1 MHPLPDC
8 AAPART
14 AMTEKISYIW
24 KPPPELVAASN
35 LTAFLRATGQADYD
49 RLAAR
54 AEADPA
60 WLMEEVFR
68 FCDVR
73 FYRRYDQ
80 MLDVSRGEPW
90 AQWCVGGTTNIVLN
104 CIDRHRN
111 TPVWDRTFLVWEG
124 EDISEQ
130 RQLTYRELD
139 REVARL
145 AQALRKLGIGR
156 GDVVA
161 IYMPNLPETFVT
173 FFAILKLGAIAMPLF
188 SGFGP
193 SPIQSRLNHGGAK
206 AVITANG
213 TWRRGVPAPLKSV
226 LDVAL
231 ESSPTVQHVI
241 VVGRNG
247 LAIETPMRE
256 GRDHWWH
263 DLVSGNDGTL
273 ATEEMQAEDPA
284 ILLYTSGT
292 TGEPKGCVWTHIGF
306 IGSMVT
312 RDIIICG
319 DFKSSDRF
327 FFLSDMGWMVGAMC
341 ACIPSFAGASLLIAE
356 GTPDFP
362 DTGRFWRLIQNHQVS
377 YLGISPT
384 IIRSLMRYGPGQ
396 VEPYDLSSLRIT
408 LSGGEAWTAAPW
420 LWFFEHVCKKR
431 IPIINISGGTEVGGC
446 IFMGTP
452 NHPMNP
458 GSFSV
463 PGLGVGADIVD
474 MTGSKLPSG
483 EVGELVL
490 RHSSIGLTK
499 SLWKADERYI
509 ESYWSTLP
517 GLWLHGD
524 FAMRG
529 HDGLYYILGRSD
541 DTIKI
546 SGKRTGPAE
555 LEGILIDTGKVSEAA
570 VFGIPH
576 PVKGSA
582 IVCACVP
589 MPGIDVTRGIA
600 DELSS
605 AIVNGMGASYRPER
619 IVFVDD
625 LPRTRNLKI
634 MRRVLRA
641 VFENKDP
648 GDLSALANPEAVQR
662 LREKLAIARGKMP

>member
-1 MHPLPDC
+1 M
-8 AAPART
+8 A
-14 AMTEKISYIW
+14 E
-24 KPPPELVAASN
+24 SN

-49 RLAAR
+49 GLAAR

-60 WLMEEVFR
+60 WLMEEVFK

-73 FYRRYDQ
+73 FYRRYDR

-90 AQWCVGGTTNIVLN
+90 ARWCVGGTTNIVLN
-104 CIDRHRN
+104 CIDRHRD
-111 TPVWDRTFLVWEG
+111 TPVWDQTFLVWEG
-124 EDISEQ
+124 EDSSER
-130 RQLTYRELD
+130 RQLTYREFD
-139 REVARL
+139 REVGRL

-161 IYMPNLPETFVT
+161 IYMPNLPETFVA
-173 FFAILKLGAIAMPLF
+173 FFAILKLGAIVMPLF

-193 SPIQSRLNHGGAK
+193 SPIQSRLNHGDAK

-231 ESSPTVQHVI
+231 DASPSVQHVI
-241 VVGRNG
+241 VVGRDG
-247 LAIETPMRE
+247 LDDRNADARGARP
-256 GRDHWWH
+256 
-263 DLVSGNDGTL
+263 LVARSVAGEDGTI
-273 ATEEMQAEDPA
+273 ATAEMQAEDPA

-327 FFLSDMGWMVGAMC
+327 FFFSDMGWMVGAMC

-362 DTGRFWRLIQNHQVS
+362 DTGRFWRLIAEHQVT
-377 YLGISPT
+377 YLGVSPT
-384 IIRSLMRYGPGQ
+384 IVRSLMRYGPEQ
-396 VEPYDLSSLRIT
+396 VEPYDLASLRIT
-408 LSGGEAWTAAPW
+408 ASGGEAWTAAPW
-420 LWFFEHVCKKR
+420 LWFFEHVCKKK

-446 IFMGTP
+446 IFIGTP

-458 GSFSV
+458 GSFSRPGARRRRRHRRHDRRERV
-463 PGLGVGADIVD
+463 P
-474 MTGSKLPSG
+474 TG

-517 GLWLHGD
+517 GLWVHGD

-555 LEGILIDTGKVSEAA
+555 LEGILIATGKVAEAA

-589 MPGIDVTRGIA
+589 MPGVDAGDRPRATNSRPPSSPAWAHPTGRKRLC
-600 DELSS
+600 LS
-605 AIVNGMGASYRPER
+605 
-619 IVFVDD
+619 
-625 LPRTRNLKI
+625 TTC
-634 MRRVLRA
+634 RA
-641 VFENKDP
+641 R
-648 GDLSALANPEAVQR
+648 AT
-662 LREKLAIARGKMP
+662 

>member
-1 MHPLPDC
+1 
-8 AAPART
+8 
-14 AMTEKISYIW
+14 MTEETSYIW
-24 KPPPELVAASN
+24 TPPAELVANSN

-49 RLAAR
+49 GLAAR

-73 FYRRYDQ
+73 FYRRYDK

-104 CIDRHRN
+104 CIDRHRD
-111 TPVWDRTFLVWEG
+111 TPVWDQTFLVWEG

-139 REVARL
+139 REVGRL

-161 IYMPNLPETFVT
+161 IYMPNLPETFVA
-173 FFAILKLGAIAMPLF
+173 FFAILRLGAIAMPLF

-193 SPIQSRLNHGGAK
+193 SPIQSRLNHGGAR

-213 TWRRGVPAPLKSV
+213 TWRRGVPAPLKST

-231 ESSPTVQHVI
+231 DSSPTVQHV
-241 VVGRNG
+241 VVVSREG
-247 LAIETPMRE
+247 LTVETPMRE

-263 DLVSGNDGTL
+263 DLVSGQDGTL
-273 ATEEMQAEDPA
+273 ATAEMQAEDPA

-362 DTGRFWRLIQNHQVS
+362 DSGRFWRLIQNHQVS
-377 YLGISPT
+377 YLGVSPT
-384 IIRSLMRYGPGQ
+384 IIRSLMRYGPEQ

-420 LWFFEHVCKKR
+420 LWFFEHVCKKK

-458 GSFSV
+458 GSFSI

-474 MTGSKLPSG
+474 TTGRKLAPG

-490 RHSSIGLTK
+490 SHSSIGLTK

-517 GLWLHGD
+517 GLWVHGD

-589 MPGIDVTRGIA
+589 MPGVDVAGGVA

-648 GDLSALANPEAVQR
+648 GDLTALANPEAVER
-662 LREKLAIARGKMP
+662 LREKLTAV

>member
-1 MHPLPDC
+1 MNE
-8 AAPART
+8 
-14 AMTEKISYIW
+14 MNSYAW
-24 KPPPELVAASN
+24 QPPSDLVAQSN
-35 LTAFLRATGQADYD
+35 LTAFLRMTGQPDYD
-49 RLAAR
+49 ALATK
-54 AEADPA
+54 AEADRA
-60 WLMEEVFR
+60 WLMEAVFK

-90 AQWCVGGTTNIVLN
+90 ARWCMGGTTNIVLN
-104 CIDRHRN
+104 CIDKHRD
-111 TPVWDRTFLVWEG
+111 TPVWDQTFLMWEG
-124 EDISEQ
+124 EDRHEQ
-130 RQLTYRELD
+130 RTLSYREFD
-139 REVARL
+139 RDVGRL
-145 AQALRKLGIGR
+145 AQGLRDLGVGR

-161 IYMPNLPETFVT
+161 LYMPNLPETFVA
-173 FFAILKLGAIAMPLF
+173 FFAVLKLGAIVLPLF

-193 SPIQSRLNHGGAK
+193 SPIQSRLNHGEAK
-206 AVITANG
+206 VVITTNG
-213 TWRRGVPAPLKSV
+213 TYRRGTAAPLKSV

-231 ESSPTVQHVI
+231 QSAPSVQHVVVADRGNI
-241 VVGRNG
+241 VVD
-247 LAIETPMRE
+247 TPMQH

-263 DLVSGNDGTL
+263 DVVAGKDGVI
-273 ATEEMQAEDPA
+273 ATEQMHAEDPA

-292 TGEPKGCVWTHIGF
+292 TGEPKGCVWTQIGF

-319 DFKSSDRF
+319 DFKATDRF
-327 FFLSDMGWMVGAMC
+327 FFMSDMGWMVGAMC

-362 DTGRFWRLIQNHQVS
+362 DTGRFWRLIQDHRVS
-377 YLGISPT
+377 YLGVSPT
-384 IIRSLMRYGPGQ
+384 IVRSLMRYGD
-396 VEPYDLSSLRIT
+396 EIERYDLSSLRIT
-408 LSGGEAWTAAPW
+408 ASGGEAWTPAPW
-420 LWFFEHVCKKR
+420 QWFFEHVCKSR

-446 IFMGTP
+446 IFTGTP

-458 GSFSV
+458 GSFSR
-463 PGLGVGADIVD
+463 PALGVGADIVD
-474 MTGSKLPSG
+474 LTGNRVPPG

-499 SLWKADERYI
+499 SLWKADARYL

-517 GLWLHGD
+517 GLWVHGD

-555 LEGILIDTGKVSEAA
+555 LEGILIGTGKIAEAA

-576 PVKGSA
+576 PVKGSS
-582 IVCACVP
+582 IVCACVL
-589 MPGIDVTRGIA
+589 MPNIAESGIA
-600 DELSS
+600 EELSA
-605 AIVNGMGASYRPER
+605 AIVSGMGASYRPER
-619 IVFVDD
+619 ILFVDD

-641 VFENKDP
+641 VFENRIPATFHRWPIPKPSTSCATNCTSVELHVRDR
-648 GDLSALANPEAVQR
+648 ANPASQ
-662 LREKLAIARGKMP
+662 LRIAA

>member
-1 MHPLPDC
+1 MGARC
-8 AAPART
+8 NSAAPART
-14 AMTEKISYIW
+14 AMTEEPSYIW
-24 KPPPELVAASN
+24 EPPPELVAASN

-49 RLAAR
+49 QLAAR

-73 FYRRYDQ
+73 FYRRYDR

-90 AQWCVGGTTNIVLN
+90 ARWCVGGTTNIVLN
-104 CIDRHRN
+104 CIDRHRD
-111 TPVWDRTFLVWEG
+111 TPVWDQTFLVWEG

-130 RQLTYRELD
+130 RQLTYREFD
-139 REVARL
+139 REVGRL
-145 AQALRKLGIGR
+145 AQALCKLGIGR

-161 IYMPNLPETFVT
+161 IYMPNLPETFVA

-193 SPIQSRLNHGGAK
+193 SPIQARLNHGGAK

-231 ESSPTVQHVI
+231 AASPTVQHVI
-241 VVGRNG
+241 VISRDG

-256 GRDHWWH
+256 GRDHRWH
-263 DLVSGNDGTL
+263 DLVSDNDGIL
-273 ATEEMQAEDPA
+273 ATAEMQAEDPA

-341 ACIPSFAGASLLIAE
+341 ACIPSFAGASLLVAE

-362 DTGRFWRLIQNHQVS
+362 DTGRFWRLIQNHHVS

-396 VEPYDLSSLRIT
+396 VEPYDLGSLRIT

-420 LWFFEHVCKKR
+420 LWFFEHVCKKK

-452 NHPMNP
+452 NHSMNP

-463 PGLGVGADIVD
+463 AGLGVGADIVD
-474 MTGSKLPSG
+474 MTGRKLPPG

-490 RHSSIGLTK
+490 RHSSIGITK

-517 GLWLHGD
+517 GLWVHGD

-529 HDGLYYILGRSD
+529 RDGLYYILGRSD

-570 VFGIPH
+570 VFGIPYA
-576 PVKGSA
+576 VKGSA

-589 MPGIDVTRGIA
+589 MPGVDVARGIA

-605 AIVNGMGASYRPER
+605 AIVQGMGASYRPER

-641 VFENKDP
+641 VFENRDP
-648 GDLSALANPEAVQR
+648 GDLSALANPEAVER
-662 LREKLAIARGKMP
+662 LREKLAGV